1 MSNNENTVCTMF
13 SKFFIDRPIFATV
26 TALLMVLVGLVAL
39 KDLPIAQFP
48 DITPPTVQVTASYPG
63 ASAETIARTVAA
75 PIEEQVNGVDGM
87 IYMSST
93 SSSSGEYSLTVTFEV
108 GTDIDMATV
117 LVQNRVNIA
126 QGNLPS
132 EVISQGITTKKQSS
146 NIVMILSLESDSTL
160 YDGLYLS
167 NYASLNLTDPLSRL
181 PGVGNITVFGTGN
194 YGMRVWLDPEIMRI
208 RGVTPQEVYS
218 AITAQNVEVSAGG
231 VGQPP
236 VASPTAFQYTLTAKG
251 RLDSP
256 SEFGNIIIKA
266 LPEGGYLRLRDI
278 ARVEL
283 GSQSY
288 NTVSKQDG
296 KSSAAI
302 AIYQSPGSNALEVA
316 ELVEDKIKELSE
328 SFPQG
333 VVCKTV
339 LNTTEFVSAS
349 IDEVLVTLV
358 ETTLLV
364 MLVILLFLQNFR
376 AVIIPSL
383 TIPVSLICTF
393 AVMSAFGF
401 SINTLTLFGMVLA
414 IAIVVDDAIV
424 VVENTSRLIDS
435 GKFTPKDAVKEGMK
449 EITGPII
456 GVVLVLLA
464 VFVPTAFIPGITG
477 ELYKQFALTIAT
489 ATLFSG
495 FNSLTLTPALCA
507 LFLKPSKEDKF
518 VLYRWFDKV
527 YDRTTNG
534 YVRIITCL
542 LKRER
547 VTLSL
552 FAVITAIA
560 AWMFLKHPTSFIPQ
574 EDQGYFIVSV
584 QLPPGASLQRTEGV
598 TERISGI
605 LEGYDA
611 VESSLAINGFSV
623 MQGGAASNSATLFVV
638 LKPWSERKSSENS
651 VYGIIDRLNGECAG
665 IEEAIVFAVNPPA
678 IQGMGNSGGLQ
689 FELEDR
695 NNLGSASLQSAINDI
710 IFYSSDVK
718 SISMMNSSYQGENPQ
733 YFLNIDREKCEMQGI
748 NLNDVFGALSLYMGS
763 AYVNDFVLFG
773 KVYQVLLSGDA
784 ADRNR
789 IYDVIKLTVA
799 NNRGEMVPFSSFT
812 SIEEVQG
819 LDLVSRYNMYNAAA
833 ITAVPSA
840 NASSQQTIAGV
851 GELIDE
857 TLGNSFAY
865 EWTGEAFQ
873 ENNASSSI
881 AMIFLL
887 AVLVAFLVLAAQY
900 ESWTS
905 PVAVIMG
912 LPFAI
917 LGAVSGCIVMGLP
930 ISIYSQIGII
940 LLIALSA
947 KNAILIVE
955 FAADY
960 RAKGYDLMTASI
972 EAGRVRLRPIL
983 MTSLAFIIGVMPMV
997 FASGAGAASRISLGT
1012 AVVFGMLF
1020 STLLGTLF
1028 VPNFYLFMQR
1038 IHERAT
1044 GTKRDSASP
1053 GER

>member
-1 MSNNENTVCTMF
+1 MF

-26 TALLMVLVGLVAL
+26 TALLMVLAGLVAL
-39 KDLPIAQFP
+39 KKLPVARFP

-87 IYMSST
+87 IYMSS
-93 SSSSGEYSLTVTFEV
+93 SSSSAGTYTLTVTFEV

-132 EVISQGITTKKQSS
+132 EVINQGITTRKQSS
-146 NIVMILSLESDSTL
+146 NMVMILSLESDTSM

-167 NYASLNLTDPLSRL
+167 NYASLNLTDPLSRV
-181 PGVGNITVFGTGN
+181 PGVGNITVFGTGD
-194 YGMRVWLDPEIMRI
+194 YGMRVWMDPEIMRI
-208 RGVTPQEVYS
+208 RGVTAQEIYN

-236 VASPTAFQYTLTAKG
+236 VASPTEFQYTLTTKG

-256 SEFGNIIIKA
+256 KEFGDIIIRA
-266 LPEGGYLRLRDI
+266 LPDGGYLRLRDI

-296 KSSAAI
+296 KASAAI

-316 ELVEDKIKELSE
+316 SLVEEKVAELSK

-333 VVCKTV
+333 VECKTA
-339 LNTTEFVSAS
+339 LNTTDFVSAS

-364 MLVILLFLQNFR
+364 MLVIMLFLQNFR

-383 TIPVSLICTF
+383 TIPVSLVCTF

-424 VVENTSRLIDS
+424 VVENTSRLIDT
-435 GKFTPKDAVKEGMK
+435 GKYSPKEAVTEGMK
-449 EITGPII
+449 EITGPVV

-464 VFVPTAFIPGITG
+464 VFIPTAFIPGITG

-507 LFLKPSKEDKF
+507 LFLKPSGEKKIA
-518 VLYRWFDKV
+518 LYRVFDNF
-527 YDRTTNG
+527 YDKTTG
-534 YVRIITCL
+534 RYVRLITSM
-542 LKRER
+542 LKHEK
-547 VTLSL
+547 VTMSV
-552 FAVITAIA
+552 FVVVTAVA
-560 AWMFLKHPTSFIPQ
+560 AWMFMKHPTSFIPQ

-584 QLPPGASLQRTEGV
+584 QLPPGASLQRTEKI
-598 TERISGI
+598 TERIAGM
-605 LEGYDA
+605 LENYDA
-611 VESSLAINGFSV
+611 VKTSLAINGYSV
-623 MQGGAASNSATLFVV
+623 LQGGAASNSATMFVV
-638 LKPWSERKSSENS
+638 LEPWDKRKEKENS
-651 VYGIIDRLNGECAG
+651 VFSIVERLNAECYG
-665 IEEAIVFAVNPPA
+665 IEEAVVFAVNPPA
-678 IQGMGNSGGLQ
+678 IEGIGNSGGLE

-695 NNLGSASLQSAINDI
+695 NNLGSASLQSAVNDI
-710 IFYSSDVK
+710 VFYSSEANG
-718 SISMMNSSYQGENPQ
+718 IRMMNSSYQGENPQ
-733 YFLNIDREKCEMQGI
+733 YFLNIDRDKCEMQGI
-748 NLNDVFGALSLYMGS
+748 DVNDVFEALSLYMGS

-789 IYDVIKLTVA
+789 IHDVVKLTVA
-799 NNRGEMVPFSSFT
+799 NSDGEMVPFSSFT
-812 SIEEVQG
+812 TVEKVQG
-819 LDLVSRYNMYNAAA
+819 LDLVSRYNMYNAASV
-833 ITAVPSA
+833 TAVPSA
-840 NASSQQTIAGV
+840 GASSQQAIRGV
-851 GELIDE
+851 EKLVDE
-857 TLGNSFAY
+857 TLGDSFAY
-865 EWTGEAFQ
+865 EWTGEAYQ

-881 AMIFLL
+881 LAVFLL
-887 AVLVAFLVLAAQY
+887 AVLVALLVLAAQY

-912 LPFAI
+912 LPFAL
-917 LGAVSGCIVMGLP
+917 LGAVAGCIFMGLP

-960 RAKGYDLMTASI
+960 RARGADLITASV

-983 MTSLAFIIGVMPMV
+983 MTSLAFVIGVLPMV
-997 FASGAGAASRISLGT
+997 FASGAGAASRVSLGT

-1020 STLLGTLF
+1020 STLFGTLF
-1028 VPNFYLFMQR
+1028 IPNFYLFMQR
-1038 IHERAT
+1038 IHERFA
-1044 GTKRDSASP
+1044 GKGKKRGGADIH
-1053 GER
+1053 

>member
-1 MSNNENTVCTMF
+1 MF
-13 SKFFIDRPIFATV
+13 SRFFIDRPIFATV
-26 TALLMVLVGLVAL
+26 TALLMVLAGVVAL
-39 KDLPIAQFP
+39 KELPVAQFP
-48 DITPPTVQVTASYPG
+48 NITPPTVQVTAMYPG

-146 NIVMILSLESDSTL
+146 NIVMILSLESDTSL

-167 NYASLNLTDPLSRL
+167 NYAALNITDPLSRL
-181 PGVGNITVFGTGN
+181 PGVGNVTVFGNGD
-194 YGMRVWLDPEIMRI
+194 YGMRIWMDPEIMRI
-208 RGVTPQEVYS
+208 RKVTPQEVYN

-231 VGQPP
+231 VGVPP
-236 VASPTAFQYTLTAKG
+236 VAAPTEFQYTLTTKG

-256 SEFGNIIIKA
+256 EEFGNIIIKA
-266 LPEGGYLRLRDI
+266 LPQGGYLRLKDI
-278 ARVEL
+278 ARIEL

-288 NTVSKQDG
+288 STVSKQDG

-302 AIYQSPGSNALEVA
+302 AIYQSPGSNAIEVA
-316 ELVEDKIKELSE
+316 ELVEEKIGELSK
-328 SFPQG
+328 SFPKG
-333 VVCKTV
+333 VVCKTT

-349 IDEVLVTLV
+349 IEEVVITLV

-364 MLVILLFLQNFR
+364 MFVILIFLQNFR

-424 VVENTSRLIDS
+424 VVENTSRLIES
-435 GKFTPKDAVKEGMK
+435 GKYSPVDAVKEGMK
-449 EITGPII
+449 EITGPIV

-477 ELYKQFALTIAT
+477 QLYKQFALTIAT

-507 LFLKPSKEDKF
+507 LFLKPAREKKF
-518 VLYRWFDKV
+518 FLYRWFDNV
-527 YDRTTNG
+527 YDATANR
-534 YVRIITCL
+534 YVRIITAML
-542 LKRER
+542 RREKWTMG
-547 VTLSL
+547 V
-552 FAVITAIA
+552 FAVITAIT
-560 AWMFLKHPTSFIPQ
+560 AWLFLRHPTSFIPQ

-598 TERISGI
+598 TEKITEI
-605 LEGYDA
+605 LRGYDA
-611 VESSLAINGFSV
+611 VRTSLAINGYSAI
-623 MQGGAASNSATLFVV
+623 QGGTASNNATLFVV
-638 LKPWSERKSSENS
+638 LEPWKERRSRENS
-651 VYGIIDRLNGECAG
+651 VYSIIDRLNRDCMQ
-665 IEEAIVFAVNPPA
+665 IEEAVVFAVNPPA

-695 NNLGSASLQSAINDI
+695 KNLGSAALGSAINDI
-710 IFYSSDVK
+710 VFDASGVK

-733 YFLNIDREKCEMQGI
+733 FFLNIDREKCEMQGI
-748 NLNDVFGALSLYMGS
+748 VMSDVFGALSLYMGS
-763 AYVNDFVLFG
+763 AYVNDFVVFG

-784 ADRNR
+784 ASRNR
-789 IYDVIKLTVA
+789 IGDVLKLTVG
-799 NNRGEMVPFSSFT
+799 NDKGDMVPFSSFT
-812 SIEEVQG
+812 SIVNVQG
-819 LDLVSRYNMYNAAA
+819 LDLVSRYNMYNAAG
-833 ITAVPSA
+833 ITAIPA
-840 NASSQQTIAGV
+840 AGYSSQQTIKGV
-851 GELIDE
+851 ESLIDD
-857 TLGNSFAY
+857 TLGDSFGY

-873 ENNASSSI
+873 EINASSSV
-881 AMIFLL
+881 ALIFFL
-887 AVLVAFLVLAAQY
+887 AILVAILVLAAQY

-905 PVAVIMG
+905 PIAVIMG

-917 LGAVSGCIVMGLP
+917 LGAVLGCIVMGLS

-947 KNAILIVE
+947 KNGILIVE

-960 RAKGYDLMTASI
+960 RAAGADLMTASI
-972 EAGRVRLRPIL
+972 EAGRVRLRPVL
-983 MTSLAFIIGVMPMV
+983 MTSLAFIIGVLPMV

-1012 AVVFGMLF
+1012 AVVFGMAAN
-1020 STLLGTLF
+1020 TVLGTLF
-1028 VPNFYLFMQR
+1028 VPNFYMFMQR
-1038 IHERAT
+1038 IHEWFA
-1044 GTKRDSASP
+1044 GKKPNCNSAN
-1053 GER
+1053 GD